1 MSVRMVKAWCCFML
15 LVFPASML
23 LAESQAALAM
33 VSGAAALNGTAMGST
48 TTIFSG
54 DLLETGAN
62 SALTINTKGSTILIG
77 ANSRVH
83 YFGDTIDLHLGST
96 QVNTSQNLKVE
107 TETIKISPNGT
118 SAKFRVE
125 RTPHTVVVAALEKE
139 LRVDNN
145 GEATVLPPGSTVTL
159 VEQDQDQTASPVG
172 GPSNKKIFVYAAI
185 GTGTA
190 AGLLLWHS
198 ESNKKKPISNQIP

>member
-1 MSVRMVKAWCCFML
+1 MPARMVKAWCCFML
-15 LVFPASML
+15 LVFPASMV
-23 LAESQAALAM
+23 LADSQAAMAM
-33 VSGAAALNGTAMGST
+33 VSGVAALNGTAMKAS

-62 SALTINTKGSTILIG
+62 SALTINASGSTILIG

-83 YFGDTIDLHLGST
+83 YFGESIDLHLGST
-96 QVNTSQNLKVE
+96 QINTSKNLKVE
-107 TETIKISPNGT
+107 TETIKIEPNST

-125 RTPHTVVVAALEKE
+125 RAPHTVVIAALEKE

-159 VEQDQDQTASPVG
+159 VEKDQDQTASPVG
-172 GPSNKKIFVYAAI
+172 GPSNKKIFVYVGI

-190 AGLLLWHS
+190 AALLYWRS
-198 ESNKKKPISNQIP
+198 ESGKKTPISNQIP

>member
-1 MSVRMVKAWCCFML
+1 MSARMVRVWCCFML
-15 LVFPASML
+15 LVFPVSMV
-23 LAESQAALAM
+23 LAESQAAMAM
-33 VSGAAALNGTAMGST
+33 VNGIAALNGTAVRST

-62 SALTINTKGSTILIG
+62 SALTIDANGSTILIG

-83 YFGDTIDLHLGST
+83 YFGDSIDLHLGST
-96 QVNTSQNLKVE
+96 QINTSKNLTVE
-107 TETIKISPNGT
+107 TETIKISPNST

-125 RTPHTVVVAALEKE
+125 RAPHTVVIAALEKD

-145 GEATVLPPGSTVTL
+145 GEATVVPPGSTVTL

-172 GPSNKKIFVYAAI
+172 GPSNKKIFVYAAV
-185 GTGTA
+185 GTGA
-190 AGLLLWHS
+190 VAGLLYWHS

>member
-1 MSVRMVKAWCCFML
+1 MVN
-15 LVFPASML
+15 
-23 LAESQAALAM
+23 
-33 VSGAAALNGTAMGST
+33 GIAALNGTAVRST

-62 SALTINTKGSTILIG
+62 SALTIDANGSTILIG

-83 YFGDTIDLHLGST
+83 YFGDSIDLHLGST
-96 QVNTSQNLKVE
+96 QINTSKNLTVE
-107 TETIKISPNGT
+107 TETIKISPNST

-125 RTPHTVVVAALEKE
+125 RAPHTVLIAALEKE

-145 GEATVLPPGSTVTL
+145 GEATVVPPGSTVTL

-172 GPSNKKIFVYAAI
+172 GPSNKKIFVYAAV
-185 GTGTA
+185 GTGA
-190 AGLLLWHS
+190 VAGLLYWHS